1 MLTLMRFNI
10 FLIFIFIFG
19 YMGIKLQD
27 YIKTENKI
35 QFNDNIKICFFMSI
49 LFITSLTIFPIEFST
64 KGLFEINLIPFKTI
78 LILLYSGNIID
89 ILANIFGNTI
99 LFVPLGFFSYFI
111 YKGNKY
117 KSLKLCLLGT
127 IFAEIIQLILPARLT
142 DIDDI
147 LLNFLGGYIGVIL
160 AIKFTK
166 YINSKQ
172 KSS

>member
-1 MLTLMRFNI
+1 MRFNI

-19 YMGIKLQD
+19 YMGIKLQY

-35 QFNDNIKICFFMSI
+35 QFNDNIKSCFFMSI
-49 LFITSLTIFPIEFST
+49 LFIASLTIFPIEFST

-78 LILLYSGNIID
+78 LILLSSGSIID

-99 LFVPLGFFSYFI
+99 LFTPLGFFSYFI

-117 KSLKLCLLGT
+117 KALKLCLLGT
-127 IFAEIIQLILPARLT
+127 IFAETIQLILPARLT
-142 DIDDI
+142 DIDDVI
-147 LLNFLGGYIGVIL
+147 LNFLGGYIGVIL

>member
-1 MLTLMRFNI
+1 
-10 FLIFIFIFG
+10 
-19 YMGIKLQD
+19 MGIKLQY

-49 LFITSLTIFPIEFST
+49 LFIASLTIFPIEFST

-99 LFVPLGFFSYFI
+99 LFAPLGFSSYFI

-117 KSLKLCLLGT
+117 KSLELCLLVT
-127 IFAEIIQLILPARLT
+127 IFAETMQLILPARLT

-147 LLNFLGGYIGVIL
+147 ILNILGGYIGVIL

>member
-1 MLTLMRFNI
+1 
-10 FLIFIFIFG
+10 
-19 YMGIKLQD
+19 MGIKLQH

-35 QFNDNIKICFFMSI
+35 QFNDSIKTFFFMSI
-49 LFITSLTIFPIEFST
+49 LFIASLTMFPIEFST

-78 LILLYSGNIID
+78 FIFISSGNLID

-99 LFVPLGFFSYFI
+99 LFAPLGFFSYFV

-127 IFAEIIQLILPARLT
+127 ILVETTQLIIPARLS

-147 LLNFLGGYIGVIL
+147 ILNFLGGYIGVII
-160 AIKFTK
+160 AIKFTQ